1 MKPQKNQSKTRDDGG
16 QRRAGA
22 QANETPAQAE
32 EAGPSQQGQL
42 LR

>member
-1 MKPQKNQSKTRDDGG
+1 MKPQKNQSVSKSRDDGG

-32 EAGPSQQGQL
+32 EAGP
-42 LR
+42 